1 MQGFV
6 DYRPHLGYVPTGAHV
21 GQVGAHP
28 VHLVM
33 VSTGQQKDELRVAG
47 LQHGAAVEQSLSEE
61 RFAERQCAGLG
72 NDGLVQVE
80 KGRGAGSRSGA
91 SRCLRWGLPLGGRV
105 GDGHRPSIGRQ
116 LDRPA
121 TLFPNR
127 SIDYRCCREVKS
139 IYTAQAVLSIASG
152 TCVTAH
158 CHVYSKHYSA
168 IAEGVSVRPPG
179 ADARRPSPPPPLAGV
194 VPFGSHANVVSPVL
208 SPAFWALRES
218 CCPDPLRGVC
228 AQLHV
233 CPQLR
238 LWDWCPTPWTP
249 HGGWVTVFSGPGGP
263 SGSHPVG
270 SGVLAMLTDPGL
282 RDELDRV
289 AAAVGVRVVHLGGR
303 HPVSRKTWSAAAAV
317 VLDHAAADRCG
328 RLALPRRTH
337 VSVLTG
343 TEAATATWAA
353 AITVGA
359 QHVLRMPEQ
368 EGELV
373 RELAEAAE
381 SARDDGICGAV
392 VAVIGGRGGAGASLF
407 AVALAQA
414 AADALLVDLDPWAG
428 GIDLLVGGE
437 TAPGLRWPDLAL
449 QGGRLNWSAVR
460 AALPRPRGI
469 SVLSGTRRGY
479 ELDAGP
485 VDAVIDA
492 GRRGGVTVVCDLP
505 RRLTDATQAALDA
518 ADLVVLVSPCDV
530 RACAAAATMAPV
542 LTAINPNL
550 GLVVRGPSPG
560 GLRAAE
566 VADVAGVPLL
576 ASMRAQPR
584 LAEQLEHGGLRLR
597 RRSVLASAA
606 RRVLGVLPRAG
617 SGRHGRAA

>member
-1 MQGFV
+1 MH
-6 DYRPHLGYVPTGAHV
+6 DDPRL
-21 GQVGAHP
+21 
-28 VHLVM
+28 L
-33 VSTGQQKDELRVAG
+33 
-47 LQHGAAVEQSLSEE
+47 
-61 RFAERQCAGLG
+61 
-72 NDGLVQVE
+72 
-80 KGRGAGSRSGA
+80 
-91 SRCLRWGLPLGGRV
+91 
-105 GDGHRPSIGRQ
+105 
-116 LDRPA
+116 
-121 TLFPNR
+121 
-127 SIDYRCCREVKS
+127 
-139 IYTAQAVLSIASG
+139 
-152 TCVTAH
+152 
-158 CHVYSKHYSA
+158 
-168 IAEGVSVRPPG
+168 
-179 ADARRPSPPPPLAGV
+179 PPLAGV

-359 QHVLRMPEQ
+359 QQVLRMPEQ

-560 GLRAAE
+560 GI
-566 VADVAGVPLL
+566 AGG
-576 ASMRAQPR
+576 RGR
-584 LAEQLEHGGLRLR
+584 GR
-597 RRSVLASAA
+597 RRGAATGIHEGPAAASRTAGTRGSSTATAIGAGIGCPTGTWCAA
-606 RRVLGVLPRAG
+606 TCWVRAT
-617 SGRHGRAA
+617 R

>member
-1 MQGFV
+1 M
-6 DYRPHLGYVPTGAHV
+6 
-21 GQVGAHP
+21 
-28 VHLVM
+28 
-33 VSTGQQKDELRVAG
+33 
-47 LQHGAAVEQSLSEE
+47 
-61 RFAERQCAGLG
+61 
-72 NDGLVQVE
+72 
-80 KGRGAGSRSGA
+80 
-91 SRCLRWGLPLGGRV
+91 
-105 GDGHRPSIGRQ
+105 
-116 LDRPA
+116 
-121 TLFPNR
+121 
-127 SIDYRCCREVKS
+127 
-139 IYTAQAVLSIASG
+139 
-152 TCVTAH
+152 
-158 CHVYSKHYSA
+158 
-168 IAEGVSVRPPG
+168 
-179 ADARRPSPPPPLAGV
+179 
-194 VPFGSHANVVSPVL
+194 
-208 SPAFWALRES
+208 
-218 CCPDPLRGVC
+218 
-228 AQLHV
+228 
-233 CPQLR
+233 
-238 LWDWCPTPWTP
+238 
-249 HGGWVTVFSGPGGP
+249 
-263 SGSHPVG
+263 
-270 SGVLAMLTDPGL
+270 AMLTDPGL

-289 AAAVGVRVVHLGGR
+289 AAAVGVRVVHLGRR
-303 HPVSRKTWSAAAAV
+303 HLVSRKTWSAAAAV

>member
-1 MQGFV
+1 MH
-6 DYRPHLGYVPTGAHV
+6 DDPRL
-21 GQVGAHP
+21 
-28 VHLVM
+28 L
-33 VSTGQQKDELRVAG
+33 
-47 LQHGAAVEQSLSEE
+47 
-61 RFAERQCAGLG
+61 
-72 NDGLVQVE
+72 
-80 KGRGAGSRSGA
+80 
-91 SRCLRWGLPLGGRV
+91 
-105 GDGHRPSIGRQ
+105 
-116 LDRPA
+116 
-121 TLFPNR
+121 
-127 SIDYRCCREVKS
+127 
-139 IYTAQAVLSIASG
+139 
-152 TCVTAH
+152 
-158 CHVYSKHYSA
+158 
-168 IAEGVSVRPPG
+168 
-179 ADARRPSPPPPLAGV
+179 PPLAGV

-353 AITVGA
+353 AIIVGA